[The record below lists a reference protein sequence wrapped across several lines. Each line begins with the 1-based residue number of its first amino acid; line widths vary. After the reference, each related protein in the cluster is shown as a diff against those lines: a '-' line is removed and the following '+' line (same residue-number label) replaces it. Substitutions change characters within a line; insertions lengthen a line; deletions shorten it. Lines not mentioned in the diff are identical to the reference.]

1 MRQRLNHFLEVEIQA
16 LEHRGD
22 NYAQAEVSGIYI
34 PVSVTSTPPKE

>member
-22 NYAQAEVSGIYI
+22 NYAQAEVSGTCFKQDFI
-34 PVSVTSTPPKE
+34 